1 MTRALRSPLYL
12 ADECRL
18 RCRERRDLFV
28 FSFFFLF
35 LKEEEVK
42 DFSKNIFCGIRIC
55 ENDYRDDDREYS
67 NIRDF

>member
-1 MTRALRSPLYL
+1 ML
-12 ADECRL
+12 C
-18 RCRERRDLFV
+18 DLLSTWPMSVDSGVVRGEIFLC
-28 FSFFFLF
+28 FLFFFLF

-55 ENDYRDDDREYS
+55 ENDYDEYS

>member
-55 ENDYRDDDREYS
+55 ENDYDEYS

>member
-1 MTRALRSPLYL
+1 M
-12 ADECRL
+12 
-18 RCRERRDLFV
+18 
-28 FSFFFLF
+28 
-35 LKEEEVK
+35 K